1 MILQLQNGE
10 LKIAGSNFADN
21 QFSPVTVILMTE
33 GRDHLSATCT
43 GCMNCKF
50 LPCSRSAVC

>member
-21 QFSPVTVILMTE
+21 QFPPDGYSDDGGAWPSVSDLYWVYEL
-33 GRDHLSATCT
+33 
-43 GCMNCKF
+43 
-50 LPCSRSAVC
+50 